1 MSWRLSAGQKT
12 ARTRKGREAQR
23 RAEKT
28 EHLARTFANYALTEL
43 GYERVF
49 FLSRKGNEPT
59 RIVDLVAT
67 KKSGDDTELILFQ
80 VKRNQKVSQEEI
92 DRLREVAR
100 RTRVK
105 YGIVEY
111 QKGKLPTPQIFELR

>member
-1 MSWRLSAGQKT
+1 MARQLSAGQKA
-12 ARTRKGREAQR
+12 ARTRKGREAQKK
-23 RAEKT
+23 AKQT
-28 EHLARTFANYALTEL
+28 ERLARTFANYALTKL

-59 RIVDLVAT
+59 GIVDLVAT
-67 KKSGDDTELILFQ
+67 KKSGDETELILFQ
-80 VKRNQKVSQEEI
+80 VKGNLKVSQEELE
-92 DRLREVAR
+92 RLRDVAR

-111 QKGKLPTPQIFELR
+111 QKGKLPTPQIFEPD